1 MKRKTIL
8 PINDVD
14 DFAARDSASV
24 IRRMLDPRIGGPT
37 VMGVDIAVKFEGEVP
52 QQLLQQADVLME
64 SEPPRAQR

>member
-24 IRRMLDPRIGGPT
+24 IRRMLDPRIGGPA

-52 QQLLQQADVLME
+52 K
-64 SEPPRAQR
+64 